1 MMHNLLTH
9 WRRAALLLLLAPALV
24 ACDPNRVYEDNADLK
39 TNGQP
44 YLWSV
49 QDKPAFEFD
58 ITDAAQLY
66 NVYFNV
72 RNAMGYGYYNLYM
85 KATLTGPDGKPV
97 GAPMLHQ
104 MILMDPKTGEPR
116 GNGTGD
122 IYDHQFLAMP
132 RQRFPQPGKY
142 RVVLEQYMR
151 QDVLPGIMSVGVRV
165 EKVPADGAAK

>member
-1 MMHNLLTH
+1 MPSMLFRL
-9 WRRAALLLLLAPALV
+9 RRAALLLLLLPALT
-24 ACDPNRVYEDNADLK
+24 ACDPNRVYEDNIDLK
-39 TNGQP
+39 ANGEP

-49 QDKPAFEFD
+49 QDKPAFEFE

-72 RNAMGYGYYNLYM
+72 RNASMYGYYNLYM
-85 KATLTGPDGKPV
+85 KATLTGPDGKLV
-97 GAPMLHQ
+97 GTPMLHQ
-104 MILMDPKTGEPR
+104 VILMDPKTGEPR

-132 RQRFPQPGKY
+132 RLRFPAAGKY

-151 QDVLPGIMSVGVRV
+151 QDVLPGIMAVGVRV
-165 EKVPADGAAK
+165 EKASAEGAQK

>member
-1 MMHNLLTH
+1 MLRLLPR
-9 WRRAALLLLLAPALV
+9 WRRAALLLLLVPALA
-24 ACDPNRVYEDNADLK
+24 ACDPNRVYEDNTDLK
-39 TNGQP
+39 TGGQP

-49 QDKPAFEFD
+49 QNKPAFEFE
-58 ITDAAQLY
+58 ITDPAQPY
-66 NVYFNV
+66 NVYLNV
-72 RNAMGYGYYNLYM
+72 RNASGYGYYNLYI
-85 KATLTGPDGKPV
+85 KATLFGPDGKPV
-97 GAPMLHQ
+97 EPSKLHQ

-132 RQRFPQPGKY
+132 RQRFPQAGKY

-165 EKVPADGAAK
+165 EKVAGEGSAGS